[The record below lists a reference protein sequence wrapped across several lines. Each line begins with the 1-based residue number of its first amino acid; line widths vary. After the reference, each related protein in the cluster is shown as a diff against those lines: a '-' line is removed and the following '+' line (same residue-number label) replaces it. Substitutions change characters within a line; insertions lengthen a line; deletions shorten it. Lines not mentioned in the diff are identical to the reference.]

1 MIYLN
6 SFKEYL
12 LRDNLIHLVVF
23 LFDILLEKIFIE
35 ISKVRRYIFKSKSW
49 KNSPK
54 SHDRILGC
62 YNIVS

>member
-1 MIYLN
+1 
-6 SFKEYL
+6 
-12 LRDNLIHLVVF
+12 LIHLVVF